1 MDYVAVGSFLFNCFY
16 MAAMGF
22 VSSMLPLYATE
33 LGADVTS
40 IGPIWTIAYL
50 SSFVMALF
58 WGSLSDRSG
67 KRMPHIIVGTTAM
80 SIVCILYTFA
90 ENIYSMSAVMILG
103 EVLGSSQAF
112 PTFMTLVSE
121 LARTE
126 KRGRS
131 MGVFWMGGSV
141 GWAVSVSVAGFIAQ
155 QYGIRRGFYLSSIL
169 YLTSL
174 FVARYFLG
182 AHAKRAPSEKQ
193 VTFGDAIRG
202 FKRFGSAFL
211 VFWVA
216 TICFYIGDI
225 VKVSFVLIFFERELG
240 INRALATLIL
250 SLGTWAEIP
259 SLPLLG
265 TLSDRIGRKP
275 LLLLGLFTF
284 SIFNALMSFSQN
296 YIHAGLTMLLFGLIW
311 GSFTSA
317 SSALVGDMVEEQSR
331 AKAMSLYNSASSI
344 ASIVAPTVMSLAIL
358 QTSFR
363 TAFIVIAAIL
373 ATGFLLILLGVPP
386 KATGDQGAGN
396 RKPEQPFNSTS
407 NTFYRKDNDI
417 ESRGKPC

>member
-33 LGADVTS
+33 LGADVTA
-40 IGPIWTIAYL
+40 IGPIWTAAYL

-67 KRMPHIIVGTTAM
+67 KRMPHIVAGTAAM
-80 SIVCILYTFA
+80 SIVCILYSFA

-103 EVLGSSQAF
+103 EILGSSQVY
-112 PTFMTLVSE
+112 PSFMTLVSE
-121 LARTE
+121 LTKAE
-126 KRGRS
+126 KRGKS

-155 QYGIRRGFYLSSIL
+155 QYGIRKGFYLSSIL
-169 YLTSL
+169 YLLSL
-174 FVARYFLG
+174 FVARYFLN

-193 VTFGDAIRG
+193 VTFRDAIGDFRH
-202 FKRFGSAFL
+202 FGPAFL
-211 VFWVA
+211 IFWLA
-216 TICFYIGDI
+216 TICFYTGDI
-225 VKVSFVLIFFERELG
+225 VKVSYVLIFFEREIG

-265 TLSDRIGRKP
+265 ALSDKIGRKP
-275 LLLLGLFTF
+275 LLLLGLSTF
-284 SIFNALMSFSQN
+284 CIFNILMSLSQN
-296 YIHAGLTMLLFGLIW
+296 YIHAGLTMLLFGVIW

-317 SSALVGDMVEEQSR
+317 SSALVGDMVEERSR
-331 AKAMSLYNSASSI
+331 AKAMSLYNSAFSV
-344 ASIVAPTVMSLAIL
+344 ASIIAPTVMSLAIL
-358 QTSFR
+358 QVGFR
-363 TAFIVIAAIL
+363 TAFIVIAVAL
-373 ATGFLLILLGVPP
+373 GAGALLVLFGVHPSATG
-386 KATGDQGAGN
+386 AQGARN
-396 RKPEQPFNSTS
+396 RETKQSFNSTS
-407 NTFYRKDNDI
+407 DI
-417 ESRGKPC
+417 LDKKGKREKAG